1 MKSSRMLY
9 LFWCAN
15 EHTQF
20 RIPEFESLAEVLS
33 IPLTWVFK
41 SSDHPWVILDL
52 AGGEEEAARLLT
64 RSLSIKFCVEL
75 WAQGE
80 GYSQFHTN
88 LQQSSFVTTSGTKW
102 FGEHVSFKV
111 HIESFNKKLSLSGED
126 KFGRFPLQ
134 SPVKLSSPDGVF
146 SYLESFD
153 QNEVKSE
160 NIK

>member
-1 MKSSRMLY
+1 MKASKR
-9 LFWCAN
+9 W
-15 EHTQF
+15 
-20 RIPEFESLAEVLS
+20 R
-33 IPLTWVFK
+33 
-41 SSDHPWVILDL
+41 
-52 AGGEEEAARLLT
+52 GGCIRAAWLLT

-88 LQQSSFVTTSGTKW
+88 LKQSSFVTTSGTKW

-111 HIESFNKKLSLSGED
+111 HIESFNKKLTGED
-126 KFGRFPLQ
+126 KLGRIESLSYMPLQ
-134 SPVKLSSPDGVF
+134 GPVKLSSSDGVF

-153 QNEVKSE
+153 LNEVKSE